1 MLRAVRRSWFSYRTE
16 VLDEAGTTVAVIDL
30 SNWRKNAKIEVSGER
45 YLARHEAWS
54 REFVLERE
62 DGQAAVA
69 VAEKPSA
76 WRERFTL
83 THGGRRYELARESA
97 WKGAFVLLREGAG
110 VVGSVRQRGW
120 FSSEV
125 YVDLPEELPVEVQ
138 MLVLW
143 LTLILRRRQ
152 EAAASSSAGG

>member
-1 MLRAVRRSWFSYRTE
+1 MLRAVRTSWFSYRTE
-16 VLDEAGTTVAVIDL
+16 VLDDAEATVAVIDL
-30 SNWRKNAKIEVSGER
+30 SNWRENAKIEVSGER
-45 YLARHEAWS
+45 YLARHETWS

-62 DGQAAVA
+62 GGQAVA

-97 WKGAFVLLREGAG
+97 LKGAFVLLREGAG
-110 VVGSVRQRGW
+110 VVGSVRQKGW

-125 YVDLPEELPVEVQ
+125 YVDLPEELPLEVQ
-138 MLVLW
+138 LLVLW
-143 LTLILRRRQ
+143 LAMILRRRQ
-152 EAAASSSAGG
+152 EAASSGSAGA